1 MKLALLAFALPSL
14 ATQAPSAPQGIPV
27 ASDLVVERCAACHTR
42 DSTGRMSR
50 ISYLRKTPE
59 GWQMSIR
66 RMVVL
71 NDVQLEPAD
80 AREIVRYLATRHGL
94 APEELEPGRFEV
106 ERRSI
111 DYTYSP
117 DRDTERTCRACHSMG
132 RVITERRTKDEWGLL
147 VAMHRGYYPDVDF
160 QAFRRGGPPPDT
172 GDARHPMD
180 KAIEHLARAF
190 PLDTREWAAW
200 SATMR
205 PPRLAGTWA
214 LSGHEPGRGPVYG
227 RMVIAANPAAPDEFT
242 TEATYVYAADGR
254 RVTRRGRA
262 LVYTGYQW
270 RGRST
275 EGSNDE
281 TELREVMAVARD
293 WNEISGRWFTGG
305 YDELGLD
312 VTARRLDG
320 GARVSGVYPPSLR
333 TGAQGQEVRVYGG
346 NLPSGPVTSFD
357 FGPGIRVA
365 GVASARPDLVT
376 LRVNVATDAAVGS
389 RDLFVAGRHLEKAL
403 VVYDTVHRVKIAP
416 EAGMAR
422 VGGTTF
428 PRQLQQF
435 EALGYHDG
443 PDAKPNTK
451 DDLSLGP
458 VPVTWSLEEYSVTY
472 DDDDIRFVGAIDA
485 RGRFTP
491 ALDGPNPDRSGNRNN
506 VGDVWVVATFQQ
518 PGDDRPLRA
527 RAQLIVTVPLYMRWE
542 PWRVEQ

>member
-1 MKLALLAFALPSL
+1 MKPAFLLVLVAQTSG
-14 ATQAPSAPQGIPV
+14 APQGIPV
-27 ASDLVVERCAACHTR
+27 TSDLVVQRCASCHTR
-42 DSTGRMSR
+42 DSTGRMTR
-50 ISYLRKTPE
+50 LSYLRKTPE
-59 GWQMSIR
+59 GWQTSVR
-66 RMVVL
+66 RMVTL

-80 AREIVRYLATRHGL
+80 AREIVRYLANRHGL

-106 ERRSI
+106 ERRLI
-111 DYTYSP
+111 DYTYQA

-132 RVITERRTKDEWGLL
+132 RVITERRTKEEWGLL

-160 QAFRRGGPPPDT
+160 QAFRRGGSPPDT

-190 PLDTREWAAW
+190 PLETREWAAW

-205 PPRLAGTWA
+205 PPRLAGTWV
-214 LSGHEPGRGPVYG
+214 LSAHDPGRGPVYG
-227 RMVIAANPAAPDEFT
+227 RLVIAASPTAPDEFT
-242 TEATYVYAADGR
+242 TEATYLYAADGR

-275 EGSNDE
+275 VGSNE
-281 TELREVMAVARD
+281 ATELREVMTVSRD
-293 WNEISGRWFTGG
+293 WSGISGRWFNGS

-312 VTARRLDG
+312 VTARRLAA
-320 GARVSGVYPPSLR
+320 GAGAQVAGVYPTALR
-333 TGAQGQEVRVYGG
+333 TGAQGQELRVFGG
-346 NLPSGPVTSFD
+346 NLPPGPATSFD

-365 GVASARPDLVT
+365 GVANARPDVVT
-376 LRVNVATDAAVGS
+376 LRVDVGADATIGA

-403 VVYDTVHRVKIAP
+403 VVYDKVHRVKVAP

-422 VGGTTF
+422 VGGAVF
-428 PRQLQQF
+428 PKQLQQF

-443 PDAKPNTK
+443 PDAKPNTA
-451 DDLSLGP
+451 DDLSLGT

-485 RGRFTP
+485 RGLFTP

-506 VGDVWVVATFQQ
+506 VGDVWVVATFRP